1 MLSLPRTT
9 ELNRRIPKNKFY
21 EKLPVSPETKRLFID
36 QIKNVIWRNKIAS
49 TTANI
54 APGEKVTEIEFFEIQ
69 LNNKMLDEK
78 VLKIIDEGIPY
89 HIVFVLHY
97 EEQIQIWTSY
107 KEPKKKNDNQSKVT
121 AYYHT
126 DWMQEDEYSVALK
139 GMNLDQAYEDLFREI
154 AEKNLHGSRE
164 ETLQESVLRSGE
176 IDSLKRKI
184 EKQQAKVRKEKQFN
198 KKVQLN
204 DELKKMKAE
213 LMRLENGKTTYG
225 VS

>member
-49 TTANI
+49 STANI
-54 APGEKVTEIEFFEIQ
+54 APGEKVTEIEVFEIQ
-69 LNNKMLDEK
+69 LNNKRLDEK

-97 EEQIQIWTSY
+97 EEQIQIWASY

-121 AYYHT
+121 AYCHT
-126 DWMQEDEYSVALK
+126 DWIQEDEYSFGLTGV
-139 GMNLDQAYEDLFREI
+139 NLDKVYENLFREI
-154 AEKNLHGSRE
+154 AGD
-164 ETLQESVLRSGE
+164 Q
-176 IDSLKRKI
+176 IDSNATQNEYNLKDAIELTKKKKDLEKKI
-184 EKQQAKVRKEKQFN
+184 NKLKTQVKKEKQFN
-198 KKVQLN
+198 KQIELN
-204 DELKKMKAE
+204 DELKKLKKE
-213 LMRLENGKTTYG
+213 YEKL
-225 VS
+225 

>member
-89 HIVFVLHY
+89 HIVFILHY

-121 AYYHT
+121 AYCHT
-126 DWMQEDEYSVALK
+126 DWIQEDEYSFGLTGV
-139 GMNLDQAYEDLFREI
+139 NLDKVYENLFREI
-154 AEKNLHGSRE
+154 AGD
-164 ETLQESVLRSGE
+164 Q
-176 IDSLKRKI
+176 IDSNATQNEYNLKDAIELTKKKKDLEKKI
-184 EKQQAKVRKEKQFN
+184 NKLKTQVKKEKQFN
-198 KKVQLN
+198 KQIELN
-204 DELKKMKAE
+204 DELKKLKKE
-213 LMRLENGKTTYG
+213 YEKL
-225 VS
+225 

>member
-54 APGEKVTEIEFFEIQ
+54 APGEKVTEIEVFEIQ

-78 VLKIIDEGIPY
+78 VLKIIDEGILY

-97 EEQIQIWTSY
+97 EEQIQIWASY

-121 AYYHT
+121 AYCHT
-126 DWMQEDEYSVALK
+126 DWIQEDEYSFGLTGV
-139 GMNLDQAYEDLFREI
+139 NLDKVYENLFREI
-154 AEKNLHGSRE
+154 AGD
-164 ETLQESVLRSGE
+164 Q
-176 IDSLKRKI
+176 IDSNATQNEYNLKDAIELTKKKKDLEKKI
-184 EKQQAKVRKEKQFN
+184 NKLKTQVKKEKQFN
-198 KKVQLN
+198 KQIELN
-204 DELKKMKAE
+204 DELKKLKKE
-213 LMRLENGKTTYG
+213 YEKL
-225 VS
+225 

>member
-36 QIKNVIWRNKIAS
+36 QIKKVIWRNKIAS

-97 EEQIQIWTSY
+97 EEQIQIWASY

-121 AYYHT
+121 AYCHT
-126 DWMQEDEYSVALK
+126 DWIQEDEYSFGLTGV
-139 GMNLDQAYEDLFREI
+139 NLDKVYENLFREI
-154 AEKNLHGSRE
+154 AGD
-164 ETLQESVLRSGE
+164 Q
-176 IDSLKRKI
+176 IDSNATQNEYNLKDAIELTKKKKDLEKKI
-184 EKQQAKVRKEKQFN
+184 NKLKTQVKKEKQFN
-198 KKVQLN
+198 KQIELN
-204 DELKKMKAE
+204 DELKKLKKE
-213 LMRLENGKTTYG
+213 YEKL
-225 VS
+225 

>member
-97 EEQIQIWTSY
+97 EEQIQIWASY

-121 AYYHT
+121 AYCHT
-126 DWMQEDEYSVALK
+126 DWIQEDEYSFGLTGV
-139 GMNLDQAYEDLFREI
+139 NLDKVYENLFREI
-154 AEKNLHGSRE
+154 AGD
-164 ETLQESVLRSGE
+164 Q
-176 IDSLKRKI
+176 IDSNATQNEYNLKDAIELTKKKKDLEKKI
-184 EKQQAKVRKEKQFN
+184 NKLKTQVKKEKQFN
-198 KKVQLN
+198 KQIELN
-204 DELKKMKAE
+204 DELKKLKKE
-213 LMRLENGKTTYG
+213 YEKL
-225 VS
+225 

>member
-54 APGEKVTEIEFFEIQ
+54 APGEKVTEIEVFEIQ

-97 EEQIQIWTSY
+97 EEQIQIWASY

-121 AYYHT
+121 AYCHT
-126 DWMQEDEYSVALK
+126 DWIQEDEYSFGLTGV
-139 GMNLDQAYEDLFREI
+139 NLDKVYENLFREI
-154 AEKNLHGSRE
+154 AGD
-164 ETLQESVLRSGE
+164 Q
-176 IDSLKRKI
+176 IDSNATQNEYNLKDAIELTKKKKDLEKKI
-184 EKQQAKVRKEKQFN
+184 NKLRTQVKKEKQFN
-198 KKVQLN
+198 KQIELN
-204 DELKKMKAE
+204 DELKKLKKE
-213 LMRLENGKTTYG
+213 YEKL
-225 VS
+225 

>member
-54 APGEKVTEIEFFEIQ
+54 APGEKVTEIEVFEIQ

-97 EEQIQIWTSY
+97 EEQIQIWASY

-121 AYYHT
+121 AYCHT
-126 DWMQEDEYSVALK
+126 DWIQEDEYSFGLTGV
-139 GMNLDQAYEDLFREI
+139 NLDKVYENLFREI
-154 AEKNLHGSRE
+154 AGD
-164 ETLQESVLRSGE
+164 Q
-176 IDSLKRKI
+176 IDSNATQNEYNLKDAIELTKKKKDLEKKI
-184 EKQQAKVRKEKQFN
+184 NKLKTQVKKEKQFN
-198 KKVQLN
+198 KQIELN
-204 DELKKMKAE
+204 DELKKLKKE
-213 LMRLENGKTTYG
+213 YEKL
-225 VS
+225 